1 MRYSDNQ
8 AGVDKKLMEGPMKHV
23 SITLLM
29 AGLMLISLP
38 VSAEEIVVT
47 HRSGKVQI
55 IQVDGSIDPIESVA
69 FRRSG
74 GNNLPAMPS
83 SPQLPSHSTATPPEP
98 PTPEGTVTPKTQD
111 KAKISGKPSIKYK
124 WAKPMDP
131 Q

>member
-1 MRYSDNQ
+1 
-8 AGVDKKLMEGPMKHV
+8 MKQV
-23 SITLLM
+23 SIMMLM

-38 VSAEEIVVT
+38 VSAEEIVIT

-55 IQVDGSIDPIESVA
+55 IQVESSIDPIESVA

-74 GNNLPAMPS
+74 KNNLPAM
-83 SPQLPSHSTATPPEP
+83 P
-98 PTPEGTVTPKTQD
+98 PTPEGTVAPKTQD
-111 KAKISGKPSIKYK
+111 KAKVSGKPSVKYK